1 MSSAFR
7 ATFRRF
13 VHFVGIDRSIGFTVL
28 ARGWN
33 ITSGVINILLIAR
46 FLSPSEQGYY
56 YTFSSLV
63 ALQVVFEL
71 GFSFVILQLA
81 AHESS
86 KLQIHTNGIT
96 GDATAHSRLASVLQT
111 SVRWYTVAALLL
123 ATALMSSGFH
133 FFSAHE
139 HTPSVISWKLPWICV
154 VIAVI
159 FTFQMD
165 PIFSFLEGCG
175 FVADVANMRFTQAVT
190 GSAFAWLALSRHH
203 GLFAPAGVITGQALA
218 GLAFLFSK
226 RNFLI
231 PLLRRN
237 TKAQTVKWKTEIW
250 PFQWR
255 MAVTFSVSYCTMS
268 LFNPVLFAY
277 RGPVEAG
284 KMGMSMSIAG
294 ALGAVAYAWMYTKAS
309 PFGKM
314 IARGEFANLDRL
326 FFRTLLQSGALLL
339 CAQAATL
346 GVLFV
351 ATKQFPVLGSRM
363 LPMPVLGLLMV
374 AIFLNHILYCEA
386 LYLRAH
392 KREPLLVLSVL
403 VAVLTT
409 ASTVLTAKIWG
420 AVGVTLGYFACGA
433 VFQVAGATVIFINCR
448 RKWHATRDG
457 WLGNQGLILE

>member
-1 MSSAFR
+1 MFR
-7 ATFRRF
+7 GVT
-13 VHFVGIDRSIGFTVL
+13 HFLGIDRSIGFTVL

-33 ITSGVINILLIAR
+33 ITSGVVNILLIAK

-86 KLQIHTNGIT
+86 QLQINRNDII
-96 GDATAHSRLASVLQT
+96 GDHRAHSRLASVLQT

-123 ATALMSSGFH
+123 TTALIFAGFN
-133 FFSAHE
+133 FFSNHE
-139 HTPSVISWKLPWICV
+139 QTSSAIAWKLPWVCIV
-154 VIAVI
+154 MAVI

-165 PIFSFLEGCG
+165 PVFSFLEGCG
-175 FVADVANMRFTQAVT
+175 FVADVAHMRFTQAIA
-190 GSAFAWLALSRHH
+190 GSVLAWSALLRHH
-203 GLFAPAGVITGQALA
+203 GLFAPAGLIAGQALA
-218 GLAFLFSK
+218 GLAFLLSK
-226 RNFLI
+226 RKFLI

-237 TKAQTVKWKTEIW
+237 VEAQMVKWRTEIW

-255 MAVTFSVSYCTMS
+255 MAVTFSVSYFISS

-277 RGPVEAG
+277 RGAVEAG
-284 KMGMSMSIAG
+284 KMGMSLSIAG

-309 PFGKM
+309 PFGRM
-314 IARGEFANLDRL
+314 IARGEFADLDRL
-326 FFRTLLQSGALLL
+326 FFRTLLQSGTLLF
-339 CAQAATL
+339 CAEAATL
-346 GVLFV
+346 GVLAV
-351 ATKQFPVLGSRM
+351 ATKQFPLLGSRM
-363 LPMPVLGLLMV
+363 LPMPVLALLM
-374 AIFLNHILYCEA
+374 AAMFLNHILYCEA

-403 VAVLTT
+403 AAILTA
-409 ASTVLTAKIWG
+409 ASTVLTARIWG
-420 AVGVTLGYFACGA
+420 AVGVTLGYFFCGA

-448 RKWHATRDG
+448 RKWHATQEG
-457 WLGNQGLILE
+457 WLGNQRWILE